1 MDSQENALEQ
11 GKAQEEKSETN
22 VSAKNEATATEP
34 AADAAVVVQVP
45 ESPVGDDND
54 NGESGQPLEEK
65 ETEPTEELP
74 DKEQE
79 KEVPAPKEYTSKKEI
94 LERVREIAH
103 GDEAPNKEEVDR
115 LKTLFYKLHTAERES
130 QLSAYVAEGGD
141 PEKYRIPTDD
151 VEEAFKAE
159 MQIIKE
165 KRARLF
171 LQQEEEKQ
179 ANYKRKLEI
188 IDLIK
193 SMSNSPQEAN
203 QSYQNFKTLQA
214 EWKEIGAV
222 PAERSTELWRN
233 YQLYVEHFYDQLKL
247 NSEAREYDFK
257 KNLHIKTGICEAAEK
272 LADEPDVI
280 SAFYQLQ
287 ELHQQY
293 RETGPVA
300 ENLREEIWSRFKAA
314 STVINKRHQQ
324 HFEQLRAKE
333 GENLE
338 KKTALCERAEAIV
351 AEPINSPSE
360 WEKRTKE
367 IIALQ
372 QEWKQ
377 IGFAPQK
384 MNVKIF
390 DRFRSINDDFFHRK
404 AEFFHNFKG
413 SLTANAEKKRALVAK
428 AKELSESKD
437 WAKTSDALIKLQKE
451 WKEVGPV
458 LKKVGEPLWAEFQQ
472 ACNHFFDARKAARG
486 DVHSTE
492 HANLDKKREIVKQ
505 LKEVVENPGDQPQEA
520 VQKLIDEYN
529 AVGHVPYK
537 EKDKVYQEYH
547 AVLDKIYNELHIST
561 NKRNL
566 DNFVQNLKQVAGKG
580 NDALS
585 DERGRLLRRYET
597 LRQEITTYENN
608 LGFLTTTS
616 KNGSSLLD
624 EMNRKVQKLKDDLE
638 LVRQKIKAIDKSGL
652 TQP

>member
-1 MDSQENALEQ
+1 MMDSQEKTLEQ
-11 GKAQEEKSETN
+11 GKIQEETSETN
-22 VSAKNEATATEP
+22 VSTVNNATTAEQDAGKTPVEEAQEQAASSESEQAQTEEEAKDTAPEEAP
-34 AADAAVVVQVP
+34 AAEETVA
-45 ESPVGDDND
+45 SPTKKVYN
-54 NGESGQPLEEK
+54 
-65 ETEPTEELP
+65 
-74 DKEQE
+74 
-79 KEVPAPKEYTSKKEI
+79 SKKEI

-103 GDEAPNKEEVDR
+103 GDENPDKDEIDH

-130 QLSAYVAEGGD
+130 QLKEYLEDGGD

-151 VEEAFKAE
+151 IEEAFKAE

-165 KRARLF
+165 KRAKLF

-179 ANYKRKLEI
+179 ANYKRKQEI
-188 IDLIK
+188 IEQIK
-193 SMSNSPQEAN
+193 SMATSPQEAN
-203 QSYQNFKTLQA
+203 LSYQKFKALQQ
-214 EWKEIGAV
+214 EWKEIGPV

-233 YQLYVEHFYDQLKL
+233 YQLYVEYFYDQLKL

-257 KNLHIKTGICEAAEK
+257 KNLDIKTRICEAAEK
-272 LADEPDVI
+272 LADEPDVV

-300 ENLREEIWSRFKAA
+300 KDLREDIWNRFKAA

-333 GENLE
+333 NENFT
-338 KKTALCERAEAIV
+338 KKSELCERAEAIA
-351 AEPINSPSE
+351 AEPNNSPSD
-360 WEKRTKE
+360 WEKHTKA

-372 QEWKQ
+372 QEWTQ
-377 IGFAPQK
+377 VGFAPQK

-390 DRFRSINDDFFHRK
+390 DRFRSINDEFFRRK
-404 AEFFHNFKG
+404 AEFFRNFKD
-413 SLTANAEKKRALVAK
+413 SMSANAKKKKELVEK
-428 AKELSESKD
+428 AKELSESTD

-451 WKEVGPV
+451 WKAVGPV

-486 DVHSTE
+486 DVHTTE
-492 HANLDKKREIVKQ
+492 HANLKKKKEVINQ
-505 LKEVVENPGDQPQEA
+505 LKELVENPGEQAQET
-520 VQKLIDEYN
+520 VRKLVDEYN
-529 AVGHVPYK
+529 AVGHVPFK
-537 EKDKVYQEYH
+537 EKDKIYQEFH
-547 AVLDKIYNELHIST
+547 AVLDKIYQDLHISI

-566 DNFVQNLKQVAGKG
+566 DNFVQNLKQVAEKG

-585 DERGRLLRRYET
+585 DERGRLLRRYEA

-616 KNGSSLLD
+616 KKGNSLVE

-638 LVRQKIKAIDKSGL
+638 LIRQKIKAIDKTGL
-652 TQP
+652 K

>member
-11 GKAQEEKSETN
+11 GKAQEETSETFSSSTN
-22 VSAKNEATATEP
+22 DATATEP
-34 AADAAVVVQVP
+34 AADDLAVDQVP
-45 ESPVGDDND
+45 EPPASDEDESRESEQPV
-54 NGESGQPLEEK
+54 EETAQEPAEEATVIEK
-65 ETEPTEELP
+65 E
-74 DKEQE
+74 KE
-79 KEVPAPKEYTSKKEI
+79 KPAVKEYTSKKEI

-103 GDEAPNKEEVDR
+103 GDENPKKEEIDR
-115 LKTLFYKLHTAERES
+115 LKTSFYKLLSAERES
-130 QLSAYVAEGGD
+130 QMSAYVAEGGD
-141 PEKYRIPTDD
+141 PEKYRILPDD

-159 MQIIKE
+159 MQIVKE
-165 KRARLF
+165 KRAKLF

-188 IDLIK
+188 IELIK
-193 SMSNSPQEAN
+193 EMANSPQEAN
-203 QSYQNFKTLQA
+203 QSYQKFKALQA

-257 KNLHIKTGICEAAEK
+257 KNLNIKTGICEAAEK
-272 LADEPDVI
+272 LAEEPDVI

-300 ENLREEIWSRFKAA
+300 QNLREEIWNRFKAA

-333 GENLE
+333 NENLE
-338 KKTALCERAEAIV
+338 KKTALCERAEAIA
-351 AEPINSPSE
+351 AETINSPSE

-390 DRFRSINDDFFHRK
+390 DRFRTINDEFFHRK
-404 AEFFHNFKG
+404 AEFFHQFKDTL
-413 SLTANAEKKRALVAK
+413 SANAEKKKALVAK
-428 AKELSESKD
+428 AKELCESKD
-437 WAKTSDALIKLQKE
+437 WAKTSDALVKLQKE

-458 LKKVGEPLWAEFQQ
+458 LKKVGEPLWTEFQQ

-486 DVHSTE
+486 DSHSTE
-492 HANLDKKREIVKQ
+492 RANLEKKRDIIKQ
-505 LKEVVENPGDQPQEA
+505 LKELVENPGDKPQET
-520 VQKLIDEYN
+520 VQKLVDEYN
-529 AVGHVPYK
+529 AIGHVPYK

-547 AVLDKIYNELHIST
+547 SVLDKIYTELHISI

-580 NDALS
+580 SDALS

-597 LRQEITTYENN
+597 LKQEITTYENN

-616 KNGSSLLD
+616 KSGNSLID
-624 EMNRKVQKLKDDLE
+624 EMKRKVQKLKDDLE

-652 TQP
+652 TQ